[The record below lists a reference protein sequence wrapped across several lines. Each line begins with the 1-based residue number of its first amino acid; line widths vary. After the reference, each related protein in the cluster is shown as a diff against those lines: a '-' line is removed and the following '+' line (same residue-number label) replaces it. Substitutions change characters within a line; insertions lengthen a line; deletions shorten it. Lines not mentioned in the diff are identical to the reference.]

1 MPRLRW
7 KARLSAQDLA
17 PLVTI
22 ARISIAE
29 IQVDI
34 QAHQPFVPYNAGG
47 AQQAVTTV
55 NWPPAA
61 PKAYATTMQQHS
73 EMVAL
78 GASTAA
84 PPPPPIWQVTAAGH
98 VAANNGHGIDG
109 TNYFTNLP
117 HCGYC
122 TVMLWVLNLPLG
134 APTAGRYNLAV
145 NLEYTVP
152 ANVFYNINLLAR
164 LLNGNV
170 GGHAALIVLKT
181 MINAFI
187 QNASA
192 TWALQVGALYVTDD
206 AVAVVPP
213 PGREILDWDDAIGH
227 PVDVN
232 RQHFGQNTLLVTL
245 WKIVYQGLYEN
256 VG

>member
-7 KARLSAQDLA
+7 KARLGAQDLA

-22 ARISIAE
+22 ARNSIAA
-29 IQVDI
+29 I
-34 QAHQPFVPYNAGG
+34 QAAIQAQQAFVPYTAGG

-61 PKAYATTMQQHS
+61 PDHYATTMQQHS

-84 PPPPPIWQVTAAGH
+84 PPPPPIWQVDNAGH
-98 VAANNGHGIDG
+98 VVANNGHAIGG
-109 TNYFTNLP
+109 ANCVTNLP

-122 TVMLWVLNLPLG
+122 TVMLWMLNLALG

-145 NLEYTVP
+145 NLDYTVP
-152 ANVFYNINLLAR
+152 ANVFYNITVLSR
-164 LLNGNV
+164 LVNANA
-170 GGHAALIVLKT
+170 GGDPALIVLKL

-192 TWALQVGALYVTDD
+192 TWALQVGAHYVTDA
-206 AVAVVPP
+206 AVLAAPP
-213 PGREILDWDDAIGH
+213 AGLEILDWTDAIGH

-232 RQHFGQNTLLVTL
+232 VQHFGQNSLLTTL
-245 WKIVYQGLYEN
+245 WKIVYQGIYDN
-256 VG
+256 VQ